1 MHRQMLMIVAAV
13 AAISVVACDKKDIN
27 GITGSTGFD
36 SITLTSDPTSFSVAL
51 GDSAEFTPPATL
63 APQDVAIANGIDNM
77 TFTFANPDIA
87 EINGS
92 GYVQG
97 DAVGNT
103 TLTITYTDVDHNYAT
118 TSIDVPVS
126 VTGAPPPRIVH

>member
-51 GDSAEFTPPATL
+51 GDSAEFTPTAKIE
-63 APQDVAIANGIDNM
+63 PQDVAIANGIDNM